1 MLENHPYY
9 NFYEH
14 SGKKYPN
21 KVLAVSSSHLPQN
34 KGDTVWKL
42 FHFENELDK
51 LDLSLEPE
59 ESLQQLYLQRA
70 YELRNNYD
78 YLILNYSGGP
88 DSHNVLETFLLNN
101 IFLDEIFIYSQF
113 NEQTIAHLQKNDPD
127 TFAMFPEF
135 YEAQMSAIPIA
146 KHMVQTYSPHTKV
159 TYVDN
164 FYETHKKFWESK
176 NEKAFM
182 DDMKGNASVM
192 LTHRHMDRSRN
203 PNFKP
208 EWKIIK
214 QKKKTAHIW
223 GIEKPNLV
231 HDEKGVYFTL
241 VDNTILS
248 RIDLQHNLTVEDI
261 PNNHELFYIH
271 PTAVKMFLKQ
281 AHVINRNFSKS
292 FFENPAIL
300 YGTRKKQ
307 DELARV
313 LYSLKTKI
321 PYSGLK
327 NSDLI
332 FKYDNMPILKELSKT
347 GIIPGYTDMSEPL
360 NLKLYVDN
368 KDSLASMNY
377 DKFVSFIQSN
387 FFRHI
392 DRKELLYILCIGYV
406 SKKYYIKL
414 Y

>member
-21 KVLAVSSSHLPQN
+21 KVLAVSSSRLPQN

-146 KHMVQTYSPHTKV
+146 KHMIETYSPHTKI

-313 LYSLKTKI
+313 LYSFKTKI

-332 FKYDNMPILKELSKT
+332 FKYDNMPVS
-347 GIIPGYTDMSEPL
+347 YTHLTLPTNRE
-360 NLKLYVDN
+360 V
-368 KDSLASMNY
+368 
-377 DKFVSFIQSN
+377 
-387 FFRHI
+387 
-392 DRKELLYILCIGYV
+392 
-406 SKKYYIKL
+406 
-414 Y
+414 